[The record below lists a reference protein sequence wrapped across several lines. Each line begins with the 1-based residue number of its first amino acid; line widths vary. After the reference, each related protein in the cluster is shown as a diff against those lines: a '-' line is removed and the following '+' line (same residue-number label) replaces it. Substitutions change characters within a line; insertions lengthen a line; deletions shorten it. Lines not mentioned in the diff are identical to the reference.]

1 MTEIRVS
8 LKMKTI
14 IALRI
19 KDTIILITILIQ
31 FLYRKNYCKSFVN
44 AHAAYEIDLAEEKEE
59 KFEYIVQCELSKANK
74 GKL

>member
-1 MTEIRVS
+1 MTETRVS

-59 KFEYIVQCELSKANK
+59 YIVQCELSKAYK

>member
-1 MTEIRVS
+1 M
-8 LKMKTI
+8 
-14 IALRI
+14 
-19 KDTIILITILIQ
+19 LITILIQ